1 MMRALVLG
9 ADGQVGHECVAVLRL
24 FADVVGVVERELD
37 ITDEDKLKG
46 RLREVGPDVVVNA
59 AAYTNVDGAET
70 DEDRARAVNAR
81 AVAVLGEQALRL
93 RYGLV
98 HFSTDFVFDGTKGAP
113 YVEEDDPKPLG
124 AYGRTKLEGERA
136 LRDLDAPAVTLRTA
150 WVYGTR
156 TRSFVSTM
164 LRLARTQPVL
174 RVVSDQ
180 RGNPTFCR
188 DLAEAVGLLLR
199 GLGTDPYA
207 GLRDARGVYHLAGRG
222 ACSRHELAEATLA
235 LDPRREEHVAR
246 EVVPVSTEEMP
257 LPARRP
263 AEVDLDGSLAFA
275 RFGLR
280 LPPWRESL
288 GRALAG

>member
-24 FADVVGVVERELD
+24 FAEVVGVVEGQLD
-37 ITDEDKLKG
+37 ITDEDAVVRKL
-46 RLREVGPDVVVNA
+46 RAVRPDVVVNA
-59 AAYTNVDGAET
+59 AAYTNVDAAET

-81 AVAVLGEQALRL
+81 AVAVLGEEASRL

-98 HFSTDFVFDGTKGAP
+98 HFSTDFVFDGSKGAP
-113 YVEEDDPKPLG
+113 YGEQDEPSPLG
-124 AYGRTKLEGERA
+124 AYGRTKLEGELA
-136 LRDLDAPAVTLRTA
+136 LRRLDAPAVTLRTA

-156 TRSFVSTM
+156 ARSFVSTM

-199 GLGTDPYA
+199 RVEADPYE
-207 GLRDARGVYHLAGRG
+207 GLREARGVYHLAGRG

-235 LDPRREEHVAR
+235 LDPRREEHVVR
-246 EVVPVSTEEMP
+246 EVVPISTAEMP

>member
-1 MMRALVLG
+1 MRALVLG

-24 FADVVGVVERELD
+24 FADVVGVVEGQLD
-37 ITDEDKLKG
+37 ITDEDALVRKL
-46 RLREVGPDVVVNA
+46 RAVRPDVVVNA

-70 DEDRARAVNAR
+70 DEDRARAVNAG
-81 AVAVLGEQALRL
+81 AVAVLGEEASRL

-98 HFSTDFVFDGTKGAP
+98 HFSTDFVFDGTKGTP
-113 YVEEDDPKPLG
+113 YVEGDEPSPLG
-124 AYGRTKLEGERA
+124 AYGRTKLEGELV
-136 LRDLDAPAVTLRTA
+136 LRNQDSPAVTLRTA

-156 TRSFVSTM
+156 SRSFVSTM

-199 GLGTDPYA
+199 RVEADPYE
-207 GLRDARGVYHLAGRG
+207 GLREARGVYHLAGRG
-222 ACSRHELAEATLA
+222 ACSRHELAEAALA
-235 LDPRREEHVAR
+235 LDPRREEQVVR
-246 EVVPVSTEEMP
+246 ELVPISTAEMP

-263 AEVDLDGSLAFA
+263 AEVDLDGSLAYE

>member
-24 FADVVGVVERELD
+24 FADVVGVVEGQLD
-37 ITDEDKLKG
+37 ITDGGALV
-46 RLREVGPDVVVNA
+46 RTLREVRPDVVVNA
-59 AAYTNVDGAET
+59 AAYTNVDAAET
-70 DEDRARAVNAR
+70 DEERARAVNAR
-81 AVAVLGEQALRL
+81 AVAVLGEEASRL

-113 YVEEDDPKPLG
+113 YVEDDVPSPLG
-124 AYGRTKLEGERA
+124 AYGRTKLEGELV
-136 LRDLDAPAVTLRTA
+136 LRDQGAPAVTLRTA

-156 TRSFVSTM
+156 SRSFVSTM
-164 LRLARTQPVL
+164 LRLARTQGVL

-188 DLAEAVGLLLR
+188 DLGEAVGLLLR
-199 GLGTDPYA
+199 RVETDPYE
-207 GLRDARGVYHLAGRG
+207 GLREARGVYHLAGRG
-222 ACSRHELAEATLA
+222 ACSRHELAEATIA
-235 LDPRREEHVAR
+235 LDPRREQHVVR
-246 EVVPVSTEEMP
+246 EVVPISTTEMP

-263 AEVDLDGSLAFA
+263 VEVDLDGSLAFA